1 MQVRQRA
8 FATQRRSLD
17 RAARP
22 RRVAPEPPSD
32 DRLKLPHRRD
42 ASTLGAPD
50 FQGMRRG
57 TTDDVFPAVT
67 VGLAVAVLPLVALY
81 RLGQQHV
88 MFGGQVHF
96 IGVGMTALAA
106 ALAALALTIAGA
118 RLRDGR
124 TVLVGTAF
132 TVMAALLAVHGIAT
146 PGVLIG
152 MNGVVAFTGGATLPM
167 GGAVLALA
175 ALPAL
180 RRPRSVRRLVY
191 LEIALLCAVVSLGVV
206 GMLVPQA
213 VPSVPAVGSP
223 AALTLLAVG
232 LSLFA
237 VLTWRAVR
245 TFLLTRRL
253 ADLVVAVGI
262 VWLASALPPAML
274 LDFMKLGWW
283 LGHGF
288 ELLGILVVGVPVAL
302 DLRRAAQSRPLVGDV
317 CGADLVS
324 AEEAFL
330 GAQVHALITC
340 LAGKDKY
347 TEEHTRRVALRAVQ
361 VGEEL
366 GFTGRRLRALA
377 TGALVH
383 DIGKLSVPDA
393 VLQKPGPLTDEEFAV
408 VKRHPEWGDKMLADL
423 GFDTDVR
430 QLVRDH
436 HERLDGSGY
445 PHGYDRTLISLDA
458 RILAVCD
465 VYDALISRRVYRDA
479 WSHERA
485 VALLHEESG
494 TSFDPKCVAAL
505 DRVLSRELAPAAAA
519 V

>member
-1 MQVRQRA
+1 
-8 FATQRRSLD
+8 
-17 RAARP
+17 
-22 RRVAPEPPSD
+22 
-32 DRLKLPHRRD
+32 
-42 ASTLGAPD
+42 
-50 FQGMRRG
+50 MRRG
-57 TTDDVFPAVT
+57 TTDDVFPALT
-67 VGLAVAVLPLVALY
+67 IGLAVAVLPFIALY
-81 RLGQQHV
+81 RFGHDHV
-88 MFGGQVHF
+88 MFSGQVHF
-96 IGVGMTALAA
+96 VGVGMTALAA
-106 ALAALALTIAGA
+106 ALAAFALTIAGA

-146 PGVLIG
+146 PGVLVG
-152 MNGVVAFTGGATLPM
+152 MNGVVAFTGAATLPA

-191 LEIALLCAVVSLGVV
+191 VEIGLLCAVVSVGVV
-206 GMLVPQA
+206 GMLVPTA

-223 AALTLLAVG
+223 AALALLGAG
-232 LSLFA
+232 LAMFA
-237 VLTWRAVR
+237 LLTWRALR

-253 ADLVVAVGI
+253 ADLVVAIGI
-262 VWLASALPPAML
+262 VWLASALAPAML
-274 LDFMKLGWW
+274 FDYMKLGWW
-283 LGHGF
+283 IGHGF
-288 ELLGILVVGVPVAL
+288 ELLGIAVVGIPVAV
-302 DLRRAAQSRPLVGDV
+302 DLFRTAQSRPLVGDV

-330 GAQVHALITC
+330 GAQVRSLMIR
-340 LAGKDKY
+340 LADKDTY
-347 TEEHTRRVALRAVQ
+347 TEQHTRRVARRAVQ

-383 DIGKLSVPDA
+383 DIGKLSVPDEI
-393 VLQKPGPLTDEEFAV
+393 LQKPGPLTDDEFAV
-408 VKRHPEWGDKMLADL
+408 IKRHPEWGEKILVDL
-423 GFDTDVR
+423 GFATDIR

-445 PHGYDRTLISLDA
+445 PHGYDGALISLDA

-465 VYDALISRRVYRDA
+465 VYDALISHRVYRDA
-479 WSHERA
+479 WAHERA

-494 TSFDPKCVAAL
+494 EKLDAKCVAAL